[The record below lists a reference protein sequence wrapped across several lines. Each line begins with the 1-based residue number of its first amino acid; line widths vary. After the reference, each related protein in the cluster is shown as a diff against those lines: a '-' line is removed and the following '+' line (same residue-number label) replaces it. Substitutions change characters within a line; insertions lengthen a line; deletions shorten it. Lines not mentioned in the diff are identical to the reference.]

1 MNRWWWRPPL
11 ILLTLALAACGQT
24 PDSGLDAEL
33 NALPHEGHWASP
45 SRLQPQALMPDGLN
59 SLAHER
65 AVVATNG
72 WGPIETD
79 RSNGQQVGGDGQP
92 LTLNG
97 VRYAK
102 GYGVHAPSELKYN
115 LAGQDRARCVRFKA
129 QVGLDDAVGD
139 RGSAVFQVWGDTGKL
154 FDSGLMTGASATQQV
169 SVDLRGQSSVRLV
182 VTDGG
187 NGKSFDHADWISPSL
202 VCVPDITLSA
212 PAEVSIYQDT
222 HGTVPLTTVNHSR
235 SFRGSLTYTMQA
247 SYDTAPYFQLKT
259 AAARLTG
266 AAQQT
271 DQLRVYMNR
280 QYTDDSFPAEL
291 VAWYAGE
298 EVARTP
304 LSLVPLEQQITVQF
318 PALPLELRVGKPVVV
333 SVPVSVVPGGETTG
347 ARLWMGPNIG
357 QTPDWLTA
365 EVVGRGETPKQGG
378 QIQVKFTAL
387 RDAFS
392 DELTETDAQF
402 RLYEQ
407 NFVHRH
413 PIQIGTVPVRLI
425 PDDVWVGIPVP
436 TPLLG
441 KLP

>member
-1 MNRWWWRPPL
+1 MTSPL
-11 ILLTLALAACGQT
+11 
-24 PDSGLDAEL
+24 E
-33 NALPHEGHWASP
+33 
-45 SRLQPQALMPDGLN
+45 PQALMPDGIN

-65 AVVATNG
+65 ALVAANG
-72 WGPIETD
+72 WGPVETD
-79 RSNGQQVGGDGQP
+79 RSNGQQAGGDGKP

-97 VRYAK
+97 VKYAK

-115 LAGQDRARCVRFKA
+115 LAGQDRAKCVRFKA
-129 QVGLDDAVGD
+129 QIGLDDEVG
-139 RGSAVFQVWGDTGKL
+139 RQGSAVFQVWGDTDKL

-169 SVDLRGQSSVRLV
+169 SVDLRGQSSFRMV

-187 NGKSFDHADWISPSL
+187 NGNNLDHANWINPAL
-202 VCVPDITLSA
+202 VCVPDMTISA

-222 HGTVPLTTVNHSR
+222 HGTVPLTMTNNSR
-235 SFRGSLTYTMQA
+235 SFRGSVTYTVQA
-247 SYDTAPYFQLKT
+247 RFDTDPYFQLKT
-259 AAARLTG
+259 GATRLTG

-271 DQLRVYMNR
+271 EKLSVYMDR
-280 QYTDDSFPAEL
+280 QYTDDSFAAEL

-304 LSLVPLEQQITVQF
+304 LNLVPLEQQITMHF
-318 PALPLELRVGKPVVV
+318 PDLPLELKVGKSVVV
-333 SVPVSVVPGGETTG
+333 SVPVSVEPGGETTG
-347 ARLWMGPNIG
+347 ARFLLGPNIG

-365 EVVGRGETPKQGG
+365 EVVGRGETPKRGG

-387 RDAFS
+387 RNAFA

-407 NFVHRH
+407 NFVHHH

-425 PDDVWVGIPVP
+425 PDDVWVGVPVP
-436 TPLLG
+436 TPLQAR
-441 KLP
+441 LP